1 MRRAAALLA
10 ALALLLLPGCGQSG
24 AGWEGPGECYAAEVP
39 ELPGEFEPEL
49 YCYYGSEGYRLAIA
63 SGGGLSVLSPGK
75 LLFRLSGSGGGLL
88 RVDENGAWLYCLDGE
103 GVYLRLYSMEGELL
117 AEAVLPAEPQGLLL
131 SRGRAWADLGERAVS
146 LSPDGRTEELA
157 LPEGHRYLVA
167 DGDGGLHSVSVQ
179 GAGLFVLPLDG
190 GSEGFAVEGGVLGSG
205 DEAAFLYLAGTDGVY
220 TLDAA
225 GARTPLVD
233 FDACR
238 IEPGRIN
245 ALSPLGEGRL
255 LCSTERGYV
264 LLRPATPE
272 EVADRAVL
280 TLGVFGYSS
289 RFGIW
294 SGNTTARAG
303 PASSGWWTTMSS
315 RAAASKTRGRGSP
328 PSSPRARVRTCSAS
342 ARSAART
349 TRALRATS
357 PGV

>member
-24 AGWEGPGECYAAEVP
+24 AGWVGPGECYAAEVP
-39 ELPGEFEPEL
+39 ELPEEFEPEL
-49 YCYYGSEGYRLAIA
+49 YCYYGGEGYRLAIA

-146 LSPDGRTEELA
+146 LSPDGRTEELE

-233 FDACR
+233 FDACPHR
-238 IEPGRIN
+238 AGQDKRALAPGRGPP
-245 ALSPLGEGRL
+245 ALLHGAG
-255 LCSTERGYV
+255 LC
-264 LLRPATPE
+264 PAP
-272 EVADRAVL
+272 
-280 TLGVFGYSS
+280 
-289 RFGIW
+289 
-294 SGNTTARAG
+294 ARHAG
-303 PASSGWWTTMSS
+303 G
-315 RAAASKTRGRGSP
+315 GG
-328 PSSPRARVRTCSAS
+328 
-342 ARSAART
+342 
-349 TRALRATS
+349 
-357 PGV
+357 